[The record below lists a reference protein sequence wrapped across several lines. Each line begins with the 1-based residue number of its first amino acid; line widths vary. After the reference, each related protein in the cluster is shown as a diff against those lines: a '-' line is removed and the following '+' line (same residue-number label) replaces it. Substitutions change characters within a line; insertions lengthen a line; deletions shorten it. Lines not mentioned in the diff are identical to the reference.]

1 MAKVL
6 AFPKLKLSDEQEL
19 KLYDLAKTYV
29 NLLNDVFEELTDDVT
44 DEEEM
49 NNVMELM
56 LYAYLNAV
64 EKAIDELE
72 EP

>member
-6 AFPKLKLSDEQEL
+6 AFPKLKLSDEHEL
-19 KLYDLAKTYV
+19 KLYNLAKTYV
-29 NLLNDVFEELTDDVT
+29 SLLNDVFEELTGDVT
-44 DEEEM
+44 DEDEM
-49 NNVMELM
+49 NEVMELM